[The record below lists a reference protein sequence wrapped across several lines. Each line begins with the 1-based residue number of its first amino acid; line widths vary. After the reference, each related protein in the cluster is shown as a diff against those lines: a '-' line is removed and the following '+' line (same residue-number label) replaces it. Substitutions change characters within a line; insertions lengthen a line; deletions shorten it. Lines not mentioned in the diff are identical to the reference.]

1 LAHVSGVAVVPLAG
15 SGRRDIAAPA
25 DITLG
30 GFDGLYVAGDLLF
43 GVQNGLGTSRVIRVE
58 LDPQHSAALRTV
70 VLESAH
76 PALETP
82 TTAAVV
88 LGERRLLVLVPGD
101 HSPSTILSVPIDL

>member
-1 LAHVSGVAVVPLAG
+1 LLAPRLCGHVS
-15 SGRRDIAAPA
+15 SGAIS
-25 DITLG
+25 LG

-43 GVQNGLGTSRVIRVE
+43 GVQNGLGSARVIRVD
-58 LDPQHSAALRTV
+58 LDPQHTAALRTV

-88 LGERRLLVLVPGD
+88 LDDRRLLVLVPGD